1 MIFRP
6 RTPLLVSAG
15 LAYAIALSSG
25 AVAEVDPRSLTPEM
39 TPMAE
44 VEAPESTLAID
55 AWINRADGL
64 YMPGETVSLTLRA
77 TEDAW
82 LTVLATDAQGRST
95 VVFPNTLH
103 TNSFVSA
110 NSLMNVPGPDANWQ
124 LTVNPPFGANMLTVI
139 ATSTEVDL
147 LSGLTVA
154 AVGPFRSIDDDAENL
169 ARHLSVEMA
178 AKPEARWSSTRIDFA
193 VVPSRGEAQP
203 FALTLETSQPSYRIG
218 EAVNLRLQSEQECSL
233 VLVNVNEAQN
243 EAVVIYPNQV
253 VPDLRL
259 PAGETVRLPGPDA
272 SVQLQA
278 LGPAGPQTMIA
289 RCEADG
295 SQTLAQFSAATS
307 RGVYPVL
314 TLDEWSQITT
324 PPSVSEVRVAYSVLP

>member
-1 MIFRP
+1 MIIRP
-6 RTPLLVSAG
+6 RTSLLISAG
-15 LAYAIALSSG
+15 LAYALALASG
-25 AVAEVDPRSLTPEM
+25 AVAEADPRSLTPEM

-44 VEAPESTLAID
+44 VEAPESALAID

-64 YMPGETVSLTLRA
+64 YLPGETVSLALRT

-95 VVFPNTLH
+95 VVFPNALH
-103 TNSFVSA
+103 PSGFVSA
-110 NSLMNVPGPDANWQ
+110 NSLAQVPAPGANWQ

-139 ATSTEVDL
+139 AASTEVDL

-154 AVGPFRSIDDDAENL
+154 AAGPFRSIDSDADNL
-169 ARHLSVEMA
+169 ARHLSVEMTT
-178 AKPEARWSSTRIDFA
+178 KPEARWSTTRIDFA
-193 VVPSRGEAQP
+193 VVPSRGAVQP
-203 FALTLETSQPSYRIG
+203 FELTLETSQPGYRIG
-218 EAVNLRLQSEQECSL
+218 EAVSLRLQAERECSL
-233 VLVNVNEAQN
+233 VLVNVNEAQG

-253 VPDLRL
+253 IPELRL
-259 PAGETVRLPGPDA
+259 PAGEAVRLPGADA
-272 SVQLQA
+272 SVQLEA

-295 SQTLAQFSAATS
+295 SQTLAQFSGSTT

-314 TLDEWSQITT
+314 TLGEWSQIAT
-324 PPSVSEVRVAYSVLP
+324 PPSVSEARVSFIVLP